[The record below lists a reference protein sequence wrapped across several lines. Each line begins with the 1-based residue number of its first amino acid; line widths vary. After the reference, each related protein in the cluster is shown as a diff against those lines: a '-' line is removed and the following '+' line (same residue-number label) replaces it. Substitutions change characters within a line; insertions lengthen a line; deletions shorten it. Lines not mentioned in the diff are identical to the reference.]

1 MLQAFFFKACRKT
14 AKKRAVIAGRH
25 FINTCW
31 YPVNLKNNN
40 NIFVV
45 NSILMYSFNLFFSLA
60 VTVFGAKSPEGNS
73 AAPDPV
79 AFSPSEKIISHRL
92 GDRNISIK
100 VIQYGESMNT
110 CCINVHDDEVT
121 AVQAARSIL
130 EKRGGILIKIEN
142 NTKRN
147 ISFPFKGSVYTF
159 DPNRIFSRKG
169 IMLTLKTKGKINPLA
184 IHEVEKFAA
193 ELLKQI
199 PDSISCLIALHNN
212 TNNDFSVRTYLPGGP
227 RQNDA
232 SQVYADEWQDI
243 DDIALTTDQDI
254 YSKMA
259 SFGYNSILQDNVNVF
274 RDGSLS
280 VYYGEQNRRYI
291 NIETQHGKT
300 VQYREMLKKLLS
312 ILDDEKKM
320 VASQAATD
328 MEQTTSLR

>member
-1 MLQAFFFKACRKT
+1 
-14 AKKRAVIAGRH
+14 
-25 FINTCW
+25 
-31 YPVNLKNNN
+31 
-40 NIFVV
+40 
-45 NSILMYSFNLFFSLA
+45 MYSFNLFFSLA
-60 VTVFGAKSPEGNS
+60 VTVFGSKNPESN
-73 AAPDPV
+73 APTSNPA
-79 AFSPSEKIISHRL
+79 AFSPSEKTITHRL

-110 CCINVHDDEVT
+110 CCINVHDDEST
-121 AVQAARSIL
+121 AVEAAKSIL
-130 EKRGGILIKIEN
+130 EKRGGVLIKIEN
-142 NTKRN
+142 NAKRN
-147 ISFPFKGSVYTF
+147 ISFPFKGLVYTF
-159 DPNRIFSRKG
+159 DPNRIFSRRG
-169 IMLTLKTKGKINPLA
+169 ILLTLKTKGKINLLA
-184 IHEVEKFAA
+184 INEVEKFAA

-212 TNNDFSVRTYLPGGP
+212 TNGDFSVRTYLPGGP
-227 RQNDA
+227 RQYDA

-300 VQYREMLKKLLS
+300 GQYREMLKKLLS

-320 VASQAATD
+320 VASLPVADTD
-328 MEQTTSLR
+328 QTASLR